1 MGASSCG
8 IYPNNETKLRGCQF
22 FFEAPSFSGKIAEGL
37 WNNDA
42 KTLVLRLAENV
53 VAATPLEFAWFLKN
67 PEIGQDSPEISIAGQ
82 SENITLAPQRF
93 LRDVANK
100 SPLVIAKFERHLIQQ
115 STSQAGVSNTFVVD
129 LVFNVDFENAN
140 LVFSGLV
147 TTKTTDQ
154 TLPISFGVRNHS
166 LELAKIGAW
175 TQSSGTLQIIVFRIQ
190 RHTNYTIS
198 FALQNPDSGQESP
211 PMYAEVTSSSLLMT
225 KKQMTFPNAA
235 VAPLFVYGLIG
246 RHVRQTSEFPG
257 AQNRITVQ
265 FATTLSVESPSKI
278 TIKGLVDTQ
287 TSSGTLSLTD
297 LNSTGIFQLNVP
309 WHKVNGS
316 VIIDVLTSMVAGV
329 LYTLSF
335 EVVSA
340 FLKTIICYPFR
351 IENRLHIFV
360 LTSVLCATG
369 DKSDDAAG

>member
-1 MGASSCG
+1 MHLLSFLLETNHAHASAGSVDLVPFVGASSCS
-8 IYPNNETKLRGCQF
+8 IYPNNETKLSGCLI
-22 FFEAPSFSGKIAEGL
+22 FFEAPSFSGKTAEGL

-42 KTLVLRLAENV
+42 KTLVLRLTENV
-53 VAATPLEFAWFLKN
+53 VAATSLEFSWFLKN
-67 PEIGQDSPEISIAGQ
+67 SEIGQDSPEISIAGQ
-82 SENITLAPQRF
+82 TENITLAPQRF

-100 SPLVIAKFERHLIQQ
+100 SPLLIAKFERHLIQQ
-115 STSQAGVSNTFVVD
+115 STSQAGASNTFVVD
-129 LVFNVDFENAN
+129 LIFNVDFENAT

-166 LELAKIGAW
+166 LEIAKIGAW
-175 TQSSGTLQIIVFRIQ
+175 TQSSGTLQVIVFRIQ
-190 RHTNYTIS
+190 RHTEYTIS
-198 FALQNPDSGQESP
+198 FELQNPYSGQESP
-211 PMYAEVTSSSLLMT
+211 PIYAEVSSSSLLMT

-235 VAPLFVYGLIG
+235 VAPLFIYGLIA

-265 FATTLSVESPSKI
+265 FATSLLVESPTKI
-278 TIKGLVDTQ
+278 TIKGLVETQ
-287 TSSGTLSLTD
+287 TSSGMLSLTD
-297 LNSTGIFQLNVP
+297 LNMTGIFQLNVP

-316 VIIDVLTSMVAGV
+316 IVIDVLTSMVAGV

-340 FLKTIICYPFR
+340 FLKTHNTI
-351 IENRLHIFV
+351 V
-360 LTSVLCATG
+360 
-369 DKSDDAAG
+369 